1 MSMNTTRRDVLRT
14 AALALAYAPLR
25 GLHAQVRGNGTTGGN
40 FSYIYRDHTSRHEF
54 KNFLVNVFHLYPQDD
69 LDRLI
74 EAAVAAGASDEEV
87 YRVVQ
92 EQLDDIKPFL
102 ADLTYSLPT
111 LSKQKDVLAEQTV
124 QLIGTERRIEGY
136 LEVGS
141 NGRFLDSLEER
152 LDIVGDSFTV
162 SDRPPTY
169 SIVDVLDRGQIF
181 KTGSFVALA
190 DYRPQLA
197 AVIPRASIDLAT
209 VFIGFHHCPIE
220 LREEFIGGI
229 RDVLRPGGTLV
240 VRDHHAHDERM
251 WRMVALAHDVFNMGT
266 HETWEYNE
274 RERRNFYPLET
285 LHELLTRAG
294 FRSDG
299 RQLLQDGDPTLNTL
313 LLYTKA

>member
-1 MSMNTTRRDVLRT
+1 MNTTRRDVLKA
-14 AALALAYAPLR
+14 AALALGCAPLR
-25 GLHAQVRGNGTTGGN
+25 GVHAQTRGNGTTGGN
-40 FSYIYRDHTSRHEF
+40 FSYIYADHTSASEF
-54 KNFLVNVFHLYPQDD
+54 KKFLVNVFHLYPEDD
-69 LDRLI
+69 LHRLI
-74 EAAVAAGASDEEV
+74 EAAVADGSSDEEV

-92 EQLDDIKPFL
+92 GQLDDIKPFL
-102 ADLTYSLPT
+102 GDLTYSLPT
-111 LSKQKDVLAEQTV
+111 LSKQKDVLADQTV
-124 QLIGTERRIEGY
+124 QLVGKERRIEGY

-162 SDRPPTY
+162 SDRAPTY
-169 SIVDVLDRGQIF
+169 SIIDVLDRGQLF
-181 KTGSFVALA
+181 KSGSFVALA
-190 DYRPQLA
+190 DYRPQIA
-197 AVIPRASIDLAT
+197 AQIPRASIDLAT

-229 RDVLRPGGTLV
+229 RDVLRPGGALV

-266 HETWEYNE
+266 NETWDYNE

-285 LHELLTRAG
+285 LHELLTRSG

-299 RQLLQDGDPTLNTL
+299 RRLLQDGDPTLNTL
-313 LLYTKA
+313 MLYTKA

>member
-1 MSMNTTRRDVLRT
+1 MNTTRRDVLRA
-14 AALALAYAPLR
+14 AALALGCTPLR
-25 GLHAQVRGNGTTGGN
+25 GLHAQTRGNGTTGGN
-40 FSYIYRDHTSRHEF
+40 FSYIYADHTSRNEF
-54 KNFLVNVFHLYPQDD
+54 KNFLVNVFHLYPEDE
-69 LDRLI
+69 LHRLI
-74 EAAVAAGASDEEV
+74 EAAVAAGVSDEEV

-92 EQLDDIKPFL
+92 EQLDDIKPLL

-111 LSKQKDVLAEQTV
+111 LSKQKEVLADQTV

-162 SDRPPTY
+162 SDRAPTY

-181 KTGSFVALA
+181 KSGSFVALA
-190 DYRPQLA
+190 DYRPEIA
-197 AVIPRASIDLAT
+197 AQIPRASVDLAT

-220 LREEFIGGI
+220 LRDEFIGAI
-229 RDVLRPGGTLV
+229 RDVLRPGGALV
-240 VRDHHAHDERM
+240 VRDHHAHDEHM

-313 LLYTKA
+313 MLYTKA

>member
-1 MSMNTTRRDVLRT
+1 MSMNTGRRDVLRA
-14 AALALAYAPLR
+14 AALALGRAPLR
-25 GLHAQVRGNGTTGGN
+25 SLYAQTGGNSTTGGN
-40 FSYIYRDHTSRHEF
+40 FNYIYADHTSREEF
-54 KNFLVNVFHLYPQDD
+54 KNFLVNVFHLYPEDD
-69 LDRLI
+69 LHRLI
-74 EAAVAAGASDEEV
+74 EEAVAAGASDEGV
-87 YRVVQ
+87 YRAVQ
-92 EQLDDIKPFL
+92 GQVDDIKPLL

-111 LSKQKDVLAEQTV
+111 LSKQKEVLADQTV
-124 QLIGTERRIEGY
+124 QLVGTERRIEGY

-152 LDIVGDSFTV
+152 LDVVGDSFTI
-162 SDRPPTY
+162 SDRAPTY

-190 DYRPQLA
+190 DYRPQIGA
-197 AVIPRASIDLAT
+197 QIPRASIDLAT

-229 RDVLRPGGTLV
+229 RDVLRPGGALV

-266 HETWEYNE
+266 QETWEYNE

-285 LHELLTRAG
+285 LHDLLTRAG